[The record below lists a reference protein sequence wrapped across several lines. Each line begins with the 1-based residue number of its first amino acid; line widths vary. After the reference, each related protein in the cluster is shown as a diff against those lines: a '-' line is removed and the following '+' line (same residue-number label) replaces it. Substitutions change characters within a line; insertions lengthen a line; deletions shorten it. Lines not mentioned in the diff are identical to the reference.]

1 MPSKKKKTEKKSREI
16 KVGSLHEHAQSL
28 QRLQIVIDNRNK
40 QIMNLV
46 KDISNLKSENELLK
60 GKLWVPQNEKE
71 QSYIKEL
78 EMI

>member
-1 MPSKKKKTEKKSREI
+1 MPSKKKKAEKKSREI

-60 GKLWVPQNEKE
+60 GKLWIPQNEKE